1 MKYLTTLLLF
11 SCSNLCFAQNYV
23 HQVLILNE
31 GLYSYDSPVSIGSY
45 DPSTQSYSVVAEIDS
60 SRFASDLIIDSTFFY
75 VAADNKIL
83 MYHFDTYELVA
94 EASVPGVRKLAVHE
108 NHLFVS
114 RGDSD
119 PITWGPMIFN
129 SYLQIYDKTDLT
141 FVSELD
147 TLNGPKQSTESLIVN
162 ENRVYVGINNGFAS
176 VKEGLVGVINANSFE
191 YTSEIDLGDD
201 GKNPDNMMLYQNHLY
216 TVNNK
221 DWTAASISQINLDD
235 EVAVTKNIS
244 AAPTGCGTSCL
255 KSGKIIYQIS
265 QDVKLFQWDPELP
278 LNEDNS
284 SEIGSF
290 NNFYELV
297 EDQINQK
304 LYASSTD
311 YVSYGNIQIYDDN
324 YNLESTFTAGVSP
337 GSIVFDIRQ
346 NLSLNELSIQNL
358 PKKSSVF
365 DLSGRAYQL
374 GEYMPE
380 GIYIVN
386 GEKVYLSK

>member
-1 MKYLTTLLLF
+1 
-11 SCSNLCFAQNYV
+11 
-23 HQVLILNE
+23 
-31 GLYSYDSPVSIGSY
+31 
-45 DPSTQSYSVVAEIDS
+45 
-60 SRFASDLIIDSTFFY
+60 
-75 VAADNKIL
+75 
-83 MYHFDTYELVA
+83 
-94 EASVPGVRKLAVHE
+94 
-108 NHLFVS
+108 
-114 RGDSD
+114 
-119 PITWGPMIFN
+119 
-129 SYLQIYDKTDLT
+129 
-141 FVSELD
+141 
-147 TLNGPKQSTESLIVN
+147 
-162 ENRVYVGINNGFAS
+162 
-176 VKEGLVGVINANSFE
+176 
-191 YTSEIDLGDD
+191 
-201 GKNPDNMMLYQNHLY
+201 
-216 TVNNK
+216 
-221 DWTAASISQINLDD
+221 LDD

-278 LNEDNS
+278 LNEENS

-311 YVSYGNIQIYDDN
+311 YVSYGNILIYDDN

-374 GEYMPE
+374 GEYMPK